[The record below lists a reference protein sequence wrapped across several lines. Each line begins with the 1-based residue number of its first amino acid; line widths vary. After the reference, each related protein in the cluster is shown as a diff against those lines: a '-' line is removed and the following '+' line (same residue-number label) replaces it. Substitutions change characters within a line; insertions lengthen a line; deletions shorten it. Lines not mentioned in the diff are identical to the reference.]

1 MEILYL
7 NINVQKVDV
16 YAKITKLLTH
26 NIETNNFITYETN
39 VTDIPPVNGIGF
51 PLNFTGKELGSLD
64 ILCIFKKEEYN
75 PLLLLCEGKYEDI
88 LSLKEI
94 ENEIRLNEIN
104 TKYNFIIQPVKNIE
118 TITIINTKYSLPI
131 ITSIYPNILNFTE
144 KDSFEIDLYLERR
157 QSTQLEGITF
167 NEKAENLECIDLK
180 YKIKCN
186 VSNEHLRNR

>member
-1 MEILYL
+1 M
-7 NINVQKVDV
+7 
-16 YAKITKLLTH
+16 
-26 NIETNNFITYETN
+26 
-39 VTDIPPVNGIGF
+39 
-51 PLNFTGKELGSLD
+51 
-64 ILCIFKKEEYN
+64 
-75 PLLLLCEGKYEDI
+75 
-88 LSLKEI
+88 
-94 ENEIRLNEIN
+94 
-104 TKYNFIIQPVKNIE
+104 KNIE